1 MLIHS
6 DKLEEEVGKASKV
19 ECLQCSIVSQCN
31 SYIAIQIR
39 ATYDDND
46 HARQA
51 LLPGNVTGQDENQNG
66 NRNRGDCEC
75 KFYVFRV
82 DDNDHELDGEAE
94 EEEEIELEECDVN
107 LMGYVN
113 TWIE

>member
-6 DKLEEEVGKASKV
+6 DKLEEEVVKASKV

-46 HARQA
+46 HAHQA

-82 DDNDHELDGEAE
+82 DDNDHEDEKEFEFE
-94 EEEEIELEECDVN
+94 EGDVN
-107 LMGYVN
+107 LL
-113 TWIE
+113 

>member
-39 ATYDDND
+39 AAYDDND

-66 NRNRGDCEC
+66 NRNRGDCER
-75 KFYVFRV
+75 KLYVFRV

-107 LMGYVN
+107 LMGYVS